1 LRNFSSHFQP
11 PMSQYEERYYRRR
24 IATSQFT
31 TIISITLVLFL
42 MGLLGM
48 IILHARMLSDY
59 VRENIGFAITIREGV
74 SEAGILQ
81 LKKNLDGKYFVKSSE
96 YIPRERAAEKLK
108 TELGEDFIGF
118 LGYNPLLPSI
128 DLRIKAPYAN
138 TDSLRIIEKRLLAN
152 PEIKEVFYQKSLV
165 DAINSNIEKI
175 SLILLGFSGILLFIA
190 IVLINNT
197 IRLAVYSRRFIIR
210 SMQLVGA
217 TEGFIR
223 RPMLWRSILHG
234 IISAFIALLM
244 LMLLTYFALE
254 EIPELAELQDPFMLI
269 TLVAFIFILGAMIS
283 WFSTWMAV
291 RKYLRI
297 RTDLLYT

>member
-1 LRNFSSHFQP
+1 
-11 PMSQYEERYYRRR
+11 MSQFEEKHYRRR

-42 MGLLGM
+42 MGLLGI

-59 VRENIGFAITIREGV
+59 VKENIGFSIMMHEGV
-74 SEAGILQ
+74 PEAGILQ
-81 LKKNLDGKYFVKSSE
+81 LKKSLDGKYYVKSSE
-96 YIPRERAAEKLK
+96 YIPSERAAARLK
-108 TELGEDFIGF
+108 AELGEDFVGF
-118 LGYNPLLPSI
+118 LGYNPLLASI

-138 TDSLRIIEKRLLAN
+138 PDTLRIIEKRLLAY
-152 PEIKEVFYQKSLV
+152 PEIKEVYYQKSLV

-175 SLILLGFSGILLFIA
+175 SFILLGFSGILLFIS

-223 RPMLWRSILHG
+223 RPMLLRSILQG
-234 IISAFIALLM
+234 LVSAFIALAM
-244 LMLLTYFALE
+244 LMVLTYFALE
-254 EIPELAELQDPFMLI
+254 EMPELASLQDPFMLMI
-269 TLVAFIFILGAMIS
+269 LVVFIALLGVMMS
-283 WFSTWMAV
+283 WLSTMLAV

-297 RTDLLYT
+297 HTDLLYS

>member
-1 LRNFSSHFQP
+1 MIQ
-11 PMSQYEERYYRRR
+11 QEESYYQRR

-31 TIISITLVLFL
+31 TVISITLVLFL

-48 IILHARMLSDY
+48 ILLHARKLSDY
-59 VRENIGFAITIREGV
+59 VKENIGFSIMIREGV
-74 SEAGILQ
+74 KESGILE
-81 LKKNLDGKYFVKSSE
+81 LKKNLDGQYFVKSSE
-96 YIPRERAAEKLK
+96 YVPRERAAEKLQD
-108 TELGEDFIGF
+108 ELGEDFIGF

-128 DLRIKAPYAN
+128 DLRILAPYA
-138 TDSLRIIEKRLLAN
+138 TVDSLVRIEKRLLAI
-152 PEIKEVFYQKSLV
+152 PEVKEVFYQKSLV
-165 DAINSNIEKI
+165 DAINRNLEKI

-197 IRLAVYSRRFIIR
+197 IRLSVYSKRFIIR

-223 RPMLWRSILHG
+223 KPLLYRSIMHG
-234 IISAFIALLM
+234 CTSAFIALLM
-244 LMLLTYFALE
+244 LMLLTYFAIDQL
-254 EIPELAELQDPFMLI
+254 PELLELQDPIMLI
-269 TLVAFIFILGAMIS
+269 ALVVFLFLLGAFISWIS
-283 WFSTWMAV
+283 TYFAV

>member
-1 LRNFSSHFQP
+1 
-11 PMSQYEERYYRRR
+11 MSQQQEPHYRRR

-42 MGLLGM
+42 MGLFGLIM
-48 IILHARMLSDY
+48 LHARMLSDY
-59 VRENIGFAITIREGV
+59 VRENIGFSIMIHEGV
-74 SEAGILQ
+74 KEAGILQ
-81 LKKNLDGKYFVKSSE
+81 LKKTLDGKYYVKSSE

-108 TELGEDFIGF
+108 SDLGEDFIGF

-138 TDSLRIIEKRLLAN
+138 GDSLACIEKRLLAN
-152 PEIKEVFYQKSLV
+152 PEVKEVFYQKSLV

-175 SLILLGFSGILLFIA
+175 GFVLLGFSAILLFIA

-197 IRLAVYSRRFIIR
+197 IRLSVYSKRFIIR

-223 RPMLWRSILHG
+223 RPLLISSIIHG
-234 IISAFIALLM
+234 CISAFFALLM
-244 LMLLTYFALE
+244 LMLLVYFALE
-254 EIPELAELQDPFMLI
+254 QLPELLELQDPMMLI
-269 TLVAFIFILGAMIS
+269 ALVLSLFLLGAFLS
-283 WFSTWMAV
+283 WISTWFAV
-291 RKYLRI
+291 KKYLRI

>member
-1 LRNFSSHFQP
+1 
-11 PMSQYEERYYRRR
+11 MSQHEERYYRRR
-24 IATSQFT
+24 IATSQLT

-42 MGLLGM
+42 MGLLGL

-59 VRENIGFAITIREGV
+59 VRENIGFSILIREGV
-74 SEAGILQ
+74 NEAGILQ
-81 LKKNLDGKYFVKSSE
+81 LKKTLDGKYYVKSSE

-138 TDSLRIIEKRLLAN
+138 ADTLRVIEKRLLAN
-152 PEIKEVFYQKSLV
+152 PEIKEVYYQKSLV
-165 DAINSNIEKI
+165 DAINKNIEKI

-234 IISAFIALLM
+234 LISAFIALLM

-254 EIPELAELQDPFMLI
+254 EIPELVELQDPFMLI
-269 TLVAFIFILGAMIS
+269 ALVAFIFILGAMIS
-283 WFSTWMAV
+283 WFSTWLAV

>member
-1 LRNFSSHFQP
+1 
-11 PMSQYEERYYRRR
+11 MSQHEERYYRRR

-42 MGLLGM
+42 MGLLGL

-59 VRENIGFAITIREGV
+59 VKENIGFSITIREEV
-74 SEAGILQ
+74 KEAGILE
-81 LKKNLDGKYFVKSSE
+81 LKKNLDGQYYVKSSE
-96 YIPRERAAEKLK
+96 YIPRARAAEKLK
-108 TELGEDFIGF
+108 ADLGEDFIGF

-138 TDSLRIIEKRLLAN
+138 ADTLRGIEKRLLAN

-175 SLILLGFSGILLFIA
+175 SFILLGFSGILLFIA

-223 RPMLWRSILHG
+223 RPLLLRSIFHG
-234 IISAFIALLM
+234 LISAFIALLM

-254 EIPELAELQDPFMLI
+254 EIPELVELQDPFMLI
-269 TLVAFIFILGAMIS
+269 VLVAFIFILGAMLS
-283 WFSTWMAV
+283 WFSTWLAV

>member
-1 LRNFSSHFQP
+1 
-11 PMSQYEERYYRRR
+11 MSQHEERYYRRR
-24 IATSQFT
+24 VATSKVT

-42 MGLLGM
+42 LGLLGL
-48 IILHARMLSDY
+48 IVLHARMLSDY
-59 VRENIGFAITIREGV
+59 VKENIGFSITIRDGV
-74 SEAGILQ
+74 REAGILE
-81 LKKNLDGKYFVKSSE
+81 LKKNLDGRYFVRSSE
-96 YIPRERAAEKLK
+96 YITREKAAERLK
-108 TELGEDFIGF
+108 NDLGEDFIGF

-138 TDSLRIIEKRLLAN
+138 PDTLRSIEKRLMAL
-152 PEIKEVFYQKSLV
+152 PQIKEVFYQKSLV
-165 DAINSNIEKI
+165 SAISSNVEKI
-175 SLILLGFSGILLFIA
+175 GLILLVFSGILLFIA

-223 RPMLWRSILHG
+223 RPLLLSSLFHG
-234 IISAFIALLM
+234 IISAFFALLM
-244 LMLLTYFALE
+244 LMLLTFVALE
-254 EIPELAELQDPFMLI
+254 EIPELAELQDPVMLI
-269 TLVAFIFILGAMIS
+269 ALVVFIFVGGALIS
-283 WFSTWMAV
+283 WLSTWLAV

>member
-1 LRNFSSHFQP
+1 
-11 PMSQYEERYYRRR
+11 MSQHEEKYYRRR

-42 MGLLGM
+42 MGLLGL
-48 IILHARMLSDY
+48 IILHARILSDY
-59 VRENIGFAITIREGV
+59 VRENIGFSIMIRDEV
-74 SEAGILQ
+74 QEAGILQ
-81 LKKNLDGKYFVKSSE
+81 LKKTLDGKYYVKSSE
-96 YIPRERAAEKLK
+96 YIPRARAAEKLK
-108 TELGEDFIGF
+108 SELGEDFIGF

-128 DLRIKAPYAN
+128 DLRIKAPFAN
-138 TDSLRIIEKRLLAN
+138 ADTLRVIEKRLLAN

-175 SLILLGFSGILLFIA
+175 SIILLGFSGILLFIA

-223 RPMLWRSILHG
+223 RPMLFRSILHG
-234 IISAFIALLM
+234 IISALIALAM

-254 EIPELAELQDPFMLI
+254 EIPELAGLQDPFILLA
-269 TLVAFIFILGAMIS
+269 LVVFIFLLGTMIS
-283 WFSTWMAV
+283 WFSTWLAV

-297 RTDLLYT
+297 HTDLLYT

>member
-1 LRNFSSHFQP
+1 
-11 PMSQYEERYYRRR
+11 MSQHEERYYRRR

-42 MGLLGM
+42 MGLLGL
-48 IILHARMLSDY
+48 IILHARILSDY
-59 VRENIGFAITIREGV
+59 VKENIGFSIMIREDV
-74 SEAGILQ
+74 KEAGILE
-81 LKKNLDGKYFVKSSE
+81 LKKNLDGQYFVKSSE
-96 YIPRERAAEKLK
+96 YIPRNRAAEKLK
-108 TELGEDFIGF
+108 ADLGEDFVGF

-138 TDSLRIIEKRLLAN
+138 ADTLRGIEKRLLAK

-165 DAINSNIEKI
+165 DAINSNLEKI
-175 SLILLGFSGILLFIA
+175 SIILLGFSGILLFIA

-223 RPMLWRSILHG
+223 RPLLLRSILHG
-234 IISAFIALLM
+234 LISAFIALLM
-244 LMLLTYFALE
+244 LMMLTYFAIE
-254 EIPELAELQDPFMLI
+254 EIPELVELQNPLM
-269 TLVAFIFILGAMIS
+269 
-283 WFSTWMAV
+283 
-291 RKYLRI
+291 R
-297 RTDLLYT
+297 

>member
-1 LRNFSSHFQP
+1 
-11 PMSQYEERYYRRR
+11 MSQHEERYYRRR
-24 IATSQFT
+24 IATSKFT

-42 MGLLGM
+42 MGLLGL
-48 IILHARMLSDY
+48 IILHARILSDY
-59 VRENIGFAITIREGV
+59 VKENIGFSIMIRDGV
-74 SEAGILQ
+74 KESEILE
-81 LKKNLDGKYFVKSSE
+81 LKKNLDGQYFVKLSE
-96 YIPRERAAEKLK
+96 YIPRARAAEKLK
-108 TELGEDFIGF
+108 AELGEDFVGF

-138 TDSLRIIEKRLLAN
+138 ADTLRRIEQRLLAI

-165 DAINSNIEKI
+165 DAINSNVDKI

-223 RPMLWRSILHG
+223 RPLLLSSILHG
-234 IISAFIALLM
+234 LISAFIALLM

-254 EIPELAELQDPFMLI
+254 EVPELAELQNPFMLI
-269 TLVAFIFILGAMIS
+269 VLVASIFILGTMIS
-283 WFSTWMAV
+283 WFSTWLAV

>member
-1 LRNFSSHFQP
+1 
-11 PMSQYEERYYRRR
+11 MSKHEEQYYRRR

-42 MGLLGM
+42 MGLLGL
-48 IILHARMLSDY
+48 IILHARLLSDY
-59 VRENIGFAITIREGV
+59 VKENIGFSITIREEV
-74 SEAGILQ
+74 KEAGILE
-81 LKKNLDGKYFVKSSE
+81 LKKTLDGQYYVKSSE
-96 YIPRERAAEKLK
+96 YIPRARAAEKLK
-108 TELGEDFIGF
+108 TDLGEDFIGF

-138 TDSLRIIEKRLLAN
+138 ADTLRNIGKRLLAN

-175 SLILLGFSGILLFIA
+175 SFILLGFSAILLFIA

-223 RPMLWRSILHG
+223 RPLLVRSIMHG
-234 IISAFIALLM
+234 LISAFLALLM
-244 LMLLTYFALE
+244 LMLITYFALE
-254 EIPELAELQDPFMLI
+254 EIPELAELQNPVMLVA
-269 TLVAFIFILGAMIS
+269 LVAFIFILGAMLS
-283 WFSTWMAV
+283 WFSTWLAV

>member
-1 LRNFSSHFQP
+1 
-11 PMSQYEERYYRRR
+11 MSQYEERHYRRR

-42 MGLLGM
+42 MGLLGL

-59 VRENIGFAITIREGV
+59 VRENIGFSIMIREGV
-74 SEAGILQ
+74 KEAGILE
-81 LKKNLDGKYFVKSSE
+81 LKKNLDGQYYVKSSE
-96 YIPRERAAEKLK
+96 YIPQNRAAEKLK

-138 TDSLRIIEKRLLAN
+138 ADTLRIIEKRLMAN
-152 PEIKEVFYQKSLV
+152 PEIKEVYYQKSLV

-175 SLILLGFSGILLFIA
+175 SLFLLGFSGILLFIA

-223 RPMLWRSILHG
+223 RPLLLRSILHG
-234 IISAFIALLM
+234 LISAFIALLM

-254 EIPELAELQDPFMLI
+254 EIPELVELQDPVM
-269 TLVAFIFILGAMIS
+269 LVALVVFIFILGAMIS
-283 WFSTWMAV
+283 WFSTWLAV